1 MWKKIKGI
9 LAVVGAVFTIAFC
22 TFVLVFLRRRD
33 SDRRGSDGVDG
44 RDSAIQD
51 GIADSQGR
59 IENVEGRIETVEGR
73 IETVEESVGRCEEHL
88 HRAEA
93 ILRNAIRR
101 SREGK
106 EHTENVADN
115 DSHV

>member
-1 MWKKIKGI
+1 MWEKIKNAF
-9 LAVVGAVFTIAFC
+9 AVIGAVLTVAFC

-33 SDRRGSDGVDG
+33 SDRRGSNGVDE
-44 RDSAIQD
+44 RDSAIKD

-59 IENVEGRIETVEGR
+59 IENVEGR

-101 SREGK
+101 SREDK
-106 EHTENVADN
+106 RNAEDVADN
-115 DSHV
+115 NSHI

>member
-1 MWKKIKGI
+1 MWEKIKGI
-9 LAVVGAVFTIAFC
+9 FVVIGAVLTIAFC

-33 SDRRGSDGVDG
+33 SVGRGSDGVDE
-44 RDSAIQD
+44 RDSAIQG
-51 GIADSQGR
+51 GITDSQGR
-59 IENVEGRIETVEGR
+59 IENVEGR

-101 SREGK
+101 SRER
-106 EHTENVADN
+106 ESDTQDVADN
-115 DSHV
+115 NSHD

>member
-9 LAVVGAVFTIAFC
+9 LAVIWAVFTIAFC

-33 SDRRGSDGVDG
+33 SDGRGSDGVDE
-44 RDSAIQD
+44 RDSAIQG

-59 IENVEGRIETVEGR
+59 IENVEGR

-88 HRAEA
+88 HRAEE

-115 DSHV
+115 NSHV